1 MEEGYITFKK
11 VSYVHGSSTGVINQV
26 KWRWWYCSH
35 NLRWP
40 GINRVWQ
47 WELTKARG
55 EQPANVQPKD
65 YKNSNLSR
73 RHTQSPLACQC
84 QPHSNTNFGGLI
96 SRNPLHF
103 HNNCCQLPRAS
114 SLQCWCLGRKL
125 TAPVS
130 RSREEEWMCEM
141 DPESSMLFAAA
152 VRCTRPATGDHH
164 WWPAQ

>member
-1 MEEGYITFKK
+1 MKMMRILE
-11 VSYVHGSSTGVINQV
+11 
-26 KWRWWYCSH
+26 SH
-35 NLRWP
+35 CVMARNKRCVAMRAEQERDGRAKP
-40 GINRVWQ
+40 CTIKRP
-47 WELTKARG
+47 TKT
-55 EQPANVQPKD
+55 
-65 YKNSNLSR
+65 LIWSR
-73 RHTQSPLACQC
+73 RDKHSPLDCQC
-84 QPHSNTNFGGLI
+84 QPHSNTHFGRLI
-96 SRNPLHF
+96 SRKPHHF